1 MTFSARA
8 MLRFSLLT
16 LIPLLAIIT
25 AVYLYAMGGRIAS
38 TDNAYVRA
46 DVIAISPEIDGR
58 VAQVHVQDNQFVEA
72 GQLLFT
78 LDALPFRIELD
89 VSKAELGMV
98 RQEVDSLRAGYLE
111 NESAIKNAA
120 ERVRY
125 LQAERERLS
134 ELLASSLTS
143 RALLAEAEHDL
154 ATARQRANGLHQ
166 RRLKIIVDLGGSLDL
181 PVEQHPRYLR
191 SKAAQNRAVLSLK
204 RTKVRAPISGFV
216 GDITLE
222 PGEQVEVGETVFPL
236 VASSEHWIV
245 ANLKEVHLAHVKV
258 GQVAKV
264 HIDSYADQIFEA
276 IVESISPAT
285 GAEFSLLPAQNATGN
300 WVKVVQ
306 RVPVKLRLKQSPG
319 MPVLRAGLTATVE
332 IDTGFERPLGSF
344 IKASLASVG
353 ILHEH

>member
-1 MTFSARA
+1 

-16 LIPLLAIIT
+16 LIPLLAIVT
-25 AVYLYAMGGRIAS
+25 AIYLYAMGGRYAS

-58 VAQVHVQDNQFVEA
+58 VAEVHVDDNQYVEK

-78 LDALPFRIELD
+78 LDAQPFRIELGAN
-89 VSKAELGMV
+89 KAELGLV
-98 RQEVDSLRAGYLE
+98 RQEVDSLRAGYFE
-111 NESAIKNAA
+111 NESEIKNAA

-125 LQAERERLS
+125 LKAEHERLS
-134 ELLASSLTS
+134 KLLESNLTS
-143 RALLAEAEHDL
+143 QALLAEAEHDL
-154 ATARQRANGLHQ
+154 QTARQQANGLRQ

-191 SKAAQNRAVLSLK
+191 VKAAQSRAVLSLK
-204 RTKVRAPISGFV
+204 RTKVHAPISGYL

-222 PGEQVEVGETVFPL
+222 PGEQVEASDTVFPL

-258 GQVAKV
+258 GQLAKV
-264 HIDSYADQIFEA
+264 YIDSYDDQVFEA

-319 MPVLRAGLTATVE
+319 MPVLRAGLTATVD

-353 ILHEH
+353 ILHEY

>member
-1 MTFSARA
+1 MKLSARTL
-8 MLRFSLLT
+8 LRFSLLI
-16 LIPLLAIIT
+16 LIPLLATIT
-25 AVYLYAMGGRIAS
+25 LVYLYAMGGRIAS

-58 VAQVHVQDNQFVEA
+58 VAQVHVQDNQYVEA

-78 LDALPFRIELD
+78 LEALPFRIELE
-89 VSKAELGMV
+89 VSKAELGLV

-111 NESAIKNAA
+111 NESEIKNAV

-125 LQAERERLS
+125 LKAERERLS
-134 ELLASSLTS
+134 KLLASSLTS

-154 ATARQRANGLHQ
+154 ETARQRANGLNQ

-181 PVEQHPRYLR
+181 PVEQHPRYLHA
-191 SKAAQNRAVLSLK
+191 KAAQSRAVLSLK
-204 RTKVRAPISGFV
+204 RTKVHAPVAGFL

-222 PGEQVEVGETVFPL
+222 PGEQVEVGDTVFPL

-245 ANLKEVHLAHVKV
+245 ANLKEVHLAHVKI
-258 GQVAKV
+258 GQNAKV
-264 HIDSYADQIFEA
+264 HIDSYDDQVFQA
-276 IVESISPAT
+276 IVESLSPAT

-306 RVPVKLRLKQSPG
+306 RVPVKLRIKQSPG

-353 ILHEH
+353 IVHEY

>member
-1 MTFSARA
+1 MAPSARV

-16 LIPLLAIIT
+16 LIPLLVIIT
-25 AVYLYAMGGRIAS
+25 AIYLYAMGGRFAS

-46 DVIAISPEIDGR
+46 DVIAISPEIDGL
-58 VAQVHVQDNQFVEA
+58 VAQVHVEDSQYVEA

-78 LDALPFRIELD
+78 LEALPFRIELE
-89 VSKAELGMV
+89 VSKAELRLV
-98 RQEVDSLRAGYLE
+98 RQEVDSLRAGYFE
-111 NESAIKNAA
+111 NESEIKNAV

-125 LQAERERLS
+125 LKAERERLS
-134 ELLASSLTS
+134 KLLASSLTS
-143 RALLAEAEHDL
+143 RALLAAAEHDL
-154 ATARQRANGLHQ
+154 ETARQRANGLNQ

-181 PVEQHPRYLR
+181 PVEQHPKYLHA
-191 SKAAQNRAVLSLK
+191 KAAQNRAVLSLK
-204 RTKVRAPISGFV
+204 RTKVRAPMSGLL

-222 PGEQVEVGETVFPL
+222 PGEQVEVGDTVFPL

-258 GQVAKV
+258 GQVAMV
-264 HIDSYADQIFEA
+264 HIDSYDDQVFEA
-276 IVESISPAT
+276 FVESVSPAT

-306 RVPVKLRLKQSPG
+306 RVPVKLRFKQSPG